1 MCHADRQTAT
11 EKGYRTMNTQI
22 EVYKR
27 LRMLD
32 IDDLI
37 LLQHLLQGGRPST
50 GATLLGLTPPA
61 VSHRLRK
68 IETVFEI
75 KLFERKGSK
84 LNLNTA
90 GKELS
95 EKANRALELMLN

>member
-1 MCHADRQTAT
+1 MEMQN
-11 EKGYRTMNTQI
+11 EN
-22 EVYKR
+22 YKK

-50 GATLLGLTPPA
+50 GAALLGLTPPA

-68 IETVFEI
+68 IEDVFEI
-75 KLFERKGSK
+75 KLFDRQGSK
-84 LNLNTA
+84 LSLNNDGRA
-90 GKELS
+90 LS
-95 EKANRALELMLN
+95 EKADRALLYMAN

>member
-1 MCHADRQTAT
+1 MT
-11 EKGYRTMNTQI
+11 KMKTQI
-22 EVYKR
+22 DDYKR

-37 LLQHLLQGGRPST
+37 FLQHLLQGGRPST
-50 GATLLGLTPPA
+50 GANLLGLTPPA

-75 KLFERKGSK
+75 KLFDRTGSK
-84 LNLNTA
+84 LNLNSA
-90 GKELS
+90 GRALS
-95 EKANRALELMLN
+95 EKANKALELMLN